1 MQLDRVAIALRP
13 RQGWEAVDLGFR
25 MAAHWARPLWT
36 VCIVIVW
43 PLALA
48 LSIALAAEPW
58 VAALLI
64 WWLKPVYDRFLLH
77 VLSRAVFS
85 APPGLTQTLGAWRE
99 ILQPGLIG
107 SLLTRFF
114 DFSRSFSL
122 PVLQLERQTGKP
134 ARVRRKLLKQRAGAH
149 ASGLTLICIHLEVIL
164 MLGLIVAASLFV
176 PDAQLNADGGGAS
189 AELWE
194 IDQWWT
200 WSDTLV
206 YVLAMTLMEPFYV
219 AAGFALYLN
228 RRVMLEGWDVEL
240 ALRGM
245 AQRVQAAAARTGGV
259 AALVL
264 ALGLGLSALAPWSAA
279 RADNESGKTVVE
291 AETDA
296 ADEATDE
303 ADEADAPAYVPQDT
317 AARRAIV
324 KILSEPAFG
333 SERQVTRWRSIEED
347 KPKDTINLEPRSWWN
362 DLIDVMAEL
371 MRILAW
377 VGVAVLVIAIALA
390 VLRRLPSRLPKLT
403 PEAAP
408 SVLFGLSIAP
418 ESLPQDIPGAA
429 RAALAAGEVRE
440 ALSLLYRGALSHLVH
455 VRGLRVGKGATEGD
469 VLRLAHAAWVDGP
482 TAFFDTL
489 MPAWVEAAYAARL
502 PTAASVAA
510 LCDAYADA
518 LMAQPAA
525 PEAR

>member
-25 MAAHWARPLWT
+25 MAAHWARPVWT

-48 LSIALAAEPW
+48 LSFALAAEPW
-58 VAALLI
+58 VAALII

-77 VLSRAVFS
+77 VLSRAVFG
-85 APPGLTQTLGAWRE
+85 APPGLAQTLGAWRD
-99 ILQPGLIG
+99 ILQPALLG

-134 ARVRRKLLKQRAGAH
+134 ARARRKLLKQRAGAH
-149 ASGLTLICIHLEVIL
+149 ASGLTLICINLEAIIFS
-164 MLGLIVAASLFV
+164 GLIVSASLLV
-176 PDAQLNADGGGAS
+176 PDAQLSADTGGSS

-206 YVLAMTLMEPFYV
+206 YVLALTLIEPFYV

-245 AQRVQAAAARTGGV
+245 AQRAQAAAARTGGI

-264 ALGLGLSALAPWSAA
+264 ALGFGLSALAPWSGTY
-279 RADNESGKTVVE
+279 ADDGTGKTVVE
-291 AETDA
+291 AEESA
-296 ADEATDE
+296 SDEATDE
-303 ADEADAPAYVPQDT
+303 EDEAEGPAYVPRDT
-317 AARRAIV
+317 EARQAIV
-324 KILSEPAFG
+324 KVLSEPTFG
-333 SERQVTRWRSIEED
+333 SERQVQRWRSIEEE
-347 KPKDTINLEPRSWWN
+347 KPKDTIDLQPRSWWG
-362 DLIDVMAEL
+362 DLIEVMAEL

-377 VGVAVLVIAIALA
+377 IGVAVLIIAVALA
-390 VLRRLPSRLPKLT
+390 VMRQLPSRRPRLA

-418 ESLPQDIPGAA
+418 ESLPPDIPGAA
-429 RAALAAGEVRE
+429 RAALAAGEIRE

-518 LMAQPAA
+518 LMPQAAA
-525 PEAR
+525 PVAR